1 MEKSP
6 QHRLTDIHLQLSA
19 PAVESWQSSTL
30 TSPVPPAKRLA
41 QPAANRILTKSPSRQ
56 SSGGS
61 TIVFEKGER
70 FSIRQDPSPGTA
82 GRGHQ

>member
-1 MEKSP
+1 MNCPSP
-6 QHRLTDIHLQLSA
+6 DLSD
-19 PAVESWQSSTL
+19 L
-30 TSPVPPAKRLA
+30 FA
-41 QPAANRILTKSPSRQ
+41 QSPSRQ